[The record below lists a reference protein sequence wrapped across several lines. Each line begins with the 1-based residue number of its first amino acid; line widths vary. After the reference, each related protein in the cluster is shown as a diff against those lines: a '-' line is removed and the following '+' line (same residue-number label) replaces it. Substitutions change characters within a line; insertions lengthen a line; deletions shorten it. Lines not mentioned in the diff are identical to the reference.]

1 MRTRIIDLSHEQ
13 NLHSLLR
20 RVRNICIEHDARCSD
35 QWVQEEGMMITNVF
49 DRGEVVELRV
59 ILPEFYVALQAGG
72 Q

>member
-1 MRTRIIDLSHEQ
+1 MRTRIIDLSREKDMQ
-13 NLHSLLR
+13 GLLR
-20 RVRNICIEHDARCSD
+20 RIRTICIEHDARCSD

-49 DRGEVVELRV
+49 DRGELVELRV